1 LLNISCLHGNQVI
14 FHRVNKIMN
23 AELASVLIAMF
34 AALTALGSAY
44 FTYKSRQDVAQVKTE
59 TEGLKRTVQML

>member
-1 LLNISCLHGNQVI
+1 
-14 FHRVNKIMN
+14 MN
-23 AELASVLIAMF
+23 ETNTIRELAPILVALFAMLTSVV
-34 AALTALGSAY
+34 GAY

>member
-1 LLNISCLHGNQVI
+1 MDAQT
-14 FHRVNKIMN
+14 
-23 AELASVLIAMF
+23 ASVLIALFAMF
-34 AALTALGSAY
+34 TSVVGAY